1 MTDIIPAE
9 LDFVDG
15 SVQVDGV
22 STGYSFD
29 NETRTLTVPLDRI
42 APNTKTTV
50 TLQRPSMN
58 RPTAKQFTTLRSCP
72 VTIFRTPRGTDD
84 GVAIGDG
91 KARPSI
97 EKSADKS
104 SAKVGDKITYIL
116 TLSNSETATVPVENA
131 AVTDVIPAGLT
142 FEYGSVMLDGSGTSD
157 FTYDENTRLLTVNVG
172 SIEPDTSRTVSFVAT
187 VNEDAY
193 NTTIQE
199 PCHPDF
205 GQHRAGTGQ
214 RTTALSLQTV

>member
-1 MTDIIPAE
+1 
-9 LDFVDG
+9 
-15 SVQVDGV
+15 
-22 STGYSFD
+22 
-29 NETRTLTVPLDRI
+29 
-42 APNTKTTV
+42 
-50 TLQRPSMN
+50 MN

-72 VTIFRTPRGTDD
+72 VTIFPDTEGTDD

-193 NTTIQE
+193 NTTDSE

-214 RTTALSLQTV
+214 GRRRCRCRRYDRPVHQQEC